1 MAIAREFHGKG
12 WTGEQYDQLITK
24 MNLAGHS
31 APGVLF
37 HWAAVTGDGVHAV
50 DVYESRE
57 AADRLLQQQVGPIA
71 AELGLAAPDL
81 YEYEVRGY
89 LSPA

>member
-1 MAIAREFHGKG
+1 
-12 WTGEQYDQLITK
+12 
-24 MNLAGHS
+24 
-31 APGVLF
+31 LF

-57 AADRLLQQQVGPIA
+57 AADRLVQQQVGPIA
-71 AELGLAAPDL
+71 AELGLAAPDID
-81 YEYEVRGY
+81 EYEVRGY